1 MRNLKKFLALV
12 LAMMMT
18 LSLMVTVNASSFDDD
33 EDITKVY
40 AEAVDVLTELGVIK
54 GYGGDDPNEG
64 KFLPKNNI
72 TRAEVAAI
80 LYRLYTGDVN
90 DDNIHLYDGFS
101 EFTDVGPS
109 QWFTP
114 YVNFCANNGLIQ
126 GRGNGKFDPKG
137 NITGYETLVM
147 ILRAIGYNDPKEFS
161 SSNWRFKASGY
172 GDRLGLTSNIPAGS
186 LGASATREMVS
197 EIMFKG
203 ILAPMV
209 KYSPL
214 TLYTTDL
221 LVDAAKVNEAA
232 GTNKVVYAKDV
243 PNTLMY
249 QTFKIVGKRTVL
261 GADAFGRPLVEW
273 VTDNSNDTVEDGS
286 KYIPNFESAYGT
298 GDHTSDGKT
307 PDAGW
312 ADTDLD
318 KTKISL
324 AMTPVKVYTD
334 AIDECHLTKD
344 INNDNSIWWNAIDE
358 VLNGKALTAAMVSAA
373 DTTGAARGN
382 GKLDATHTT
391 TKYIGATGRTTEIY
405 KLDEKVGITKADG
418 TVGTIGT
425 AGVEAVNKWI
435 FVYVDTLLGEV
446 TATAGAIKDTAGH
459 VIKEATATV
468 KLGNGDGAATLVLSN
483 KNSQYTKGDLILIQT
498 PNGNDSALDFVEA
511 PEKAPLTPI
520 DVPIAT
526 AEFPDDDTC
535 VLLSTPAKVVT
546 NVTINA
552 TVGARNAKMGIIASD
567 GTTYMA
573 SNSFLAARVDENHK
587 TVLTKWYDGPDTS
600 AANHYGINNS
610 MIGRT
615 FNLALDHHG
624 YIIGM
629 DEVVSSS
636 SDVGIITGFDS
647 KRVGAGK
654 YVTTVEAFMEDGTTK
669 SFDVVGLADGK
680 GVDDA
685 AAAADYRYWVS
696 ATEAD
701 EAWAPTEA
709 TPSGDGSDGGYG
721 NFIGMGTLVRFA
733 NITMSDGGRYWLID
747 EYASGAA
754 FDTEMAAGTKPEV
767 GVVKGDV
774 VENLVATGD
783 NVLTGVTS
791 TLTKDP
797 EETDAT
803 RKLDDNSVIFVAEYE
818 YNYNTKP
825 GENEGSNTNKTYK
838 VYKGF
843 KNMPTIVTEDEGNIL
858 FQEISGGYVLVYAKD
873 TEDNYIIKDQAKITV
888 DDSYLIL
895 SRGATY
901 ADHSE
906 YNVLKNGVETTIK
919 VSNNNSKL
927 NEAIEDT
934 MTSNELLLVTGRNSK
949 GYITSVTTVATAAAA
964 GDSVALA
971 NVNNFAAGFEI
982 IAKDTTPALEN
993 AATKGYGAGVLRIA
1007 GTDAN
1012 GDGTFLTVAD
1022 DVIVK
1027 IVNRDLKVCYDSNM
1041 AEALKYANGV
1051 DKPGTPAAT
1060 PDGLLES
1067 HNLVYELN
1075 ELGYVCAL
1083 YVID

>member
-80 LYRLYTGDVN
+80 LYRLYTGDVD

-101 EFTDVGPS
+101 EFTDVGPN

-161 SSNWRFKASGY
+161 SSDWRFKASGY
-172 GDRLGLTSNIPAGS
+172 GNRLGLTSNIPAGS

-214 TLYTTDL
+214 TMYTTDL
-221 LVDAAKVNEAA
+221 LVDASKVNTAA
-232 GTNKVVYAKDV
+232 AKIYSNDV

-249 QTFKIVGKRTVL
+249 QTFGIVGKRTVL
-261 GADAFGRPLVEW
+261 DADLFGRPLVQW
-273 VTDNSNDTVEDGS
+273 MTDRSDDTVQNGG
-286 KYIPNFESAYGT
+286 KYIVNVESALDTADPDRFDASLTGGT
-298 GDHTSDGKT
+298 YYNDVDDVK
-307 PDAGW
+307 
-312 ADTDLD
+312 LE
-318 KTKISL
+318 L

-358 VLNGKALTAAMVSAA
+358 VLNGKAVAKAS
-373 DTTGAARGN
+373 TGAAAAAARGD

-418 TVGTIGT
+418 TAGTIGA

-483 KNSQYTKGDLILIQT
+483 KNSQYTKGDLVLIQT
-498 PNGNDSALDFVEA
+498 PNGAGEDLDGVEA
-511 PEKAPLTPI
+511 PEKAPLTPV
-520 DVPIAT
+520 DVPITT
-526 AEFPDDDTC
+526 AEFPDDNTC

-685 AAAADYRYWVS
+685 TAAADYRYWVS

-747 EYASGAA
+747 EYDNAA
-754 FDTEMAAGTKPEV
+754 TATVEMAAGTKPDV
-767 GVVKGDV
+767 GTVKGQQAED
-774 VENLVATGD
+774 EF
-783 NVLTGVTS
+783 LTGVTA
-791 TLTKDP
+791 TLLKAGNA
-797 EETDAT
+797 TDAK
-803 RKLDDNSVIFVAEYE
+803 RQLDDNSVIFVAEYE

-843 KNMPTIVTEDEGNIL
+843 KNVPTVVTEDADNIL

-873 TEDNYIIKDQAKITV
+873 TDDNYIIKDQAKITV

-901 ADHSE
+901 ADHSV

-993 AATKGYGAGVLRIA
+993 AATKGYGAGVLRIS
-1007 GTDAN
+1007 GTDAS
-1012 GDGTFLTVAD
+1012 GAFLTVAD

>member
-1 MRNLKKFLALV
+1 MN
-12 LAMMMT
+12 
-18 LSLMVTVNASSFDDD
+18 
-33 EDITKVY
+33 
-40 AEAVDVLTELGVIK
+40 
-54 GYGGDDPNEG
+54 
-64 KFLPKNNI
+64 
-72 TRAEVAAI
+72 
-80 LYRLYTGDVN
+80 TGS
-90 DDNIHLYDGFS
+90 Y
-101 EFTDVGPS
+101 
-109 QWFTP
+109 
-114 YVNFCANNGLIQ
+114 
-126 GRGNGKFDPKG
+126 
-137 NITGYETLVM
+137 
-147 ILRAIGYNDPKEFS
+147 
-161 SSNWRFKASGY
+161 SN
-172 GDRLGLTSNIPAGS
+172 
-186 LGASATREMVS
+186 
-197 EIMFKG
+197 
-203 ILAPMV
+203 
-209 KYSPL
+209 
-214 TLYTTDL
+214 
-221 LVDAAKVNEAA
+221 
-232 GTNKVVYAKDV
+232 DV

-249 QTFKIVGKRTVL
+249 QTFGIVGKRTVL
-261 GADAFGRPLVEW
+261 DADPFGRPLVQW
-273 VTDNSNDTVEDGS
+273 MTDRSDDTVQNGG
-286 KYIPNFESAYGT
+286 KYIVNVEDPANPGT
-298 GDHTSDGKT
+298 AD
-307 PDAGW
+307 PDRFDASLTGG
-312 ADTDLD
+312 TYYD
-318 KTKISL
+318 KVDKVELELT
-324 AMTPVKVYTD
+324 MTPVKVYTD

-358 VLNGKALTAAMVSAA
+358 VLNGKAVTAAMVSAA

-418 TVGTIGT
+418 TVGTIGA

-483 KNSQYTKGDLILIQT
+483 KNSQYTKGDLVLIQT
-498 PNGNDSALDFVEA
+498 PNGADAALDFVEA

-520 DVPIAT
+520 DVPNDQANDS
-526 AEFPDDDTC
+526 EFPDDGTC
-535 VLLSTPAKVVT
+535 VLLSTPAQVVK

-654 YVTTVEAFMEDGTTK
+654 YVTTVEASMEDGTTK

-685 AAAADYRYWVS
+685 TAAADYRYWVS

-701 EAWAPTEA
+701 EAWAPTA
-709 TPSGDGSDGGYG
+709 STPSGNGSDGGYG

-747 EYASGAA
+747 EYDKAA
-754 FDTEMAAGTKPEV
+754 AATVEMAAGTKPDV
-767 GVVKGDV
+767 GTVKGQQARD
-774 VENLVATGD
+774 EF
-783 NVLTGVTS
+783 LTGVTA
-791 TLTKDP
+791 TLLKAGNA
-797 EETDAT
+797 TDAN
-803 RKLDDNSVIFVAEYE
+803 RQLDDNSVIFVAEYE

-843 KNMPTIVTEDEGNIL
+843 KNVPTVVTEDANNIL

-873 TEDNYIIKDQAKITV
+873 TDDNYIIKDQAKITV

-901 ADHSE
+901 ADHSV

-1007 GTDAN
+1007 GADAN
-1012 GDGTFLTVAD
+1012 NDGKFLTVAD

-1060 PDGLLES
+1060 ADGLLES

>member
-1 MRNLKKFLALV
+1 M
-12 LAMMMT
+12 
-18 LSLMVTVNASSFDDD
+18 
-33 EDITKVY
+33 
-40 AEAVDVLTELGVIK
+40 
-54 GYGGDDPNEG
+54 
-64 KFLPKNNI
+64 
-72 TRAEVAAI
+72 
-80 LYRLYTGDVN
+80 
-90 DDNIHLYDGFS
+90 
-101 EFTDVGPS
+101 
-109 QWFTP
+109 
-114 YVNFCANNGLIQ
+114 
-126 GRGNGKFDPKG
+126 
-137 NITGYETLVM
+137 
-147 ILRAIGYNDPKEFS
+147 
-161 SSNWRFKASGY
+161 
-172 GDRLGLTSNIPAGS
+172 
-186 LGASATREMVS
+186 
-197 EIMFKG
+197 
-203 ILAPMV
+203 
-209 KYSPL
+209 
-214 TLYTTDL
+214 
-221 LVDAAKVNEAA
+221 
-232 GTNKVVYAKDV
+232 
-243 PNTLMY
+243 
-249 QTFKIVGKRTVL
+249 
-261 GADAFGRPLVEW
+261 
-273 VTDNSNDTVEDGS
+273 
-286 KYIPNFESAYGT
+286 
-298 GDHTSDGKT
+298 
-307 PDAGW
+307 
-312 ADTDLD
+312 
-318 KTKISL
+318 
-324 AMTPVKVYTD
+324 
-334 AIDECHLTKD
+334 
-344 INNDNSIWWNAIDE
+344 
-358 VLNGKALTAAMVSAA
+358 
-373 DTTGAARGN
+373 
-382 GKLDATHTT
+382 
-391 TKYIGATGRTTEIY
+391 
-405 KLDEKVGITKADG
+405 
-418 TVGTIGT
+418 
-425 AGVEAVNKWI
+425 
-435 FVYVDTLLGEV
+435 
-446 TATAGAIKDTAGH
+446 
-459 VIKEATATV
+459 
-468 KLGNGDGAATLVLSN
+468 
-483 KNSQYTKGDLILIQT
+483 
-498 PNGNDSALDFVEA
+498 EA
-511 PEKAPLTPI
+511 PEKAPLTPV
-520 DVPIAT
+520 DVPITT
-526 AEFPDDDTC
+526 AEFPDDNTC

-669 SFDVVGLADGK
+669 SFDVVGLADG
-680 GVDDA
+680 VDDA
-685 AAAADYRYWVS
+685 TAAADYRYWVS

-701 EAWAPTEA
+701 EAWAPTA
-709 TPSGDGSDGGYG
+709 STPSGNGSDGGYG

-747 EYASGAA
+747 EYDKAA
-754 FDTEMAAGTKPEV
+754 AATVEMAAGTKPDV
-767 GVVKGDV
+767 GTVKGQQARD
-774 VENLVATGD
+774 EF
-783 NVLTGVTS
+783 LTGVTA
-791 TLTKDP
+791 TLLKAGNA
-797 EETDAT
+797 TDAN
-803 RKLDDNSVIFVAEYE
+803 RQLDDNSVIFVAEYE

-843 KNMPTIVTEDEGNIL
+843 KNVPTVVTEDANNIL

-873 TEDNYIIKDQAKITV
+873 TDDNYIIKDQAKITV

-901 ADHSE
+901 ADHSV

-1007 GTDAN
+1007 GADAN
-1012 GDGTFLTVAD
+1012 NDGKFLTVAD

-1060 PDGLLES
+1060 ADGLLES

>member
-33 EDITKVY
+33 DQISPAY
-40 AEAVDVLTELGVIK
+40 GEAVDVLSKLNVIK
-54 GYGGDDPNEG
+54 GYGEDDPNEG
-64 KFLPKNNI
+64 SFLPKNNI

-80 LYRLYTGDVN
+80 LYRLYTGDVK
-90 DDNIHLYDGFS
+90 DANIHLYDGFS
-101 EFTDVGPS
+101 EFTDVGAN

-186 LGASATREMVS
+186 LGASATREMVA

-203 ILAPMV
+203 LLAPMV

-214 TLYTTDL
+214 TMYTTDL
-221 LVDAAKVNEAA
+221 LVDAAKVNAAATAAA
-232 GTNKVVYAKDV
+232 GAAQVVYAKDV

-249 QTFKIVGKRTVL
+249 QTFGIVGKRTVL
-261 GADAFGRPLVEW
+261 GADPFGRPLVEW
-273 VTDNSNDTVEDGS
+273 VTDNSNDTVENGG

-298 GDHTSDGKT
+298 GDPTSDGKT

-312 ADTDLD
+312 TAANLD
-318 KTKISL
+318 KTEISL
-324 AMTPVKVYTD
+324 TMTPVKVYTD

-358 VLNGKALTAAMVSAA
+358 VLNGEAVTAAMASAT

-418 TVGTIGT
+418 TAGTIGA

-483 KNSQYTKGDLILIQT
+483 KNSQYTKGDLVLIQT
-498 PNGNDSALDFVEA
+498 PNGADAALDFVEA

-520 DVPIAT
+520 DVPNDQANDS
-526 AEFPDDDTC
+526 EFPDDGTC
-535 VLLSTPAKVVT
+535 VLLSTPAQVVK

-552 TVGARNAKMGIIASD
+552 TVGARDYKMGIIASD

-573 SNSFLAARVDENHK
+573 SNSFLAARADTNHK
-587 TVLTKWYDGPDTS
+587 TVLASWYDGVDTTR
-600 AANHYGINNS
+600 GINNS

-629 DEVVSSS
+629 DEVVSS

-747 EYASGAA
+747 EYDNAA
-754 FDTEMAAGTKPEV
+754 TATVEMAAGTKPDV
-767 GVVKGDV
+767 GTVKGQQAED
-774 VENLVATGD
+774 EF
-783 NVLTGVTS
+783 LTGVTA
-791 TLTKDP
+791 TLLKAGNA
-797 EETDAT
+797 TDAN
-803 RKLDDNSVIFVAEYE
+803 RQLDDNSVIFVAEYE

-843 KNMPTIVTEDEGNIL
+843 KNVPTVVTEDADNIL

-873 TEDNYIIKDQAKITV
+873 TDDNYIIKDQAKITV

-901 ADHSE
+901 ADHSV

-1007 GTDAN
+1007 GADAN
-1012 GDGTFLTVAD
+1012 NDGKFLTVAD

-1060 PDGLLES
+1060 ADGLLES